1 MKLSRNLSL
10 QECTKS
16 PTAIRLGIL
25 NHPSVEEIAN
35 LKLIA
40 KNVFQPLRDYYGLP
54 IAISSGY
61 RSEELNEAVGGSKT
75 SHHITGQALDIDAD
89 VMSNGLTN
97 KQIFDYIKNRCEF
110 CQLIWEFGSDNQPAW
125 VHVSYVEDDNRGE
138 VLRAVRTSKG
148 VVYATYSPVL

>member
-61 RSEELNEAVGGSKT
+61 RSKELNEAVGGSKS
-75 SHHITGQALDIDAD
+75 SHHMTGQALDIDAD

-97 KQIFDYIKNRCEF
+97 KQIFDYIKNHCEF
-110 CQLIWEFGSDNQPAW
+110 CQLIWEFGSDNEPAW
-125 VHVSYVEDDNRGE
+125 VHVSDVEDDNRGE

-148 VVYATYSPVL
+148 VAYATYSPVL